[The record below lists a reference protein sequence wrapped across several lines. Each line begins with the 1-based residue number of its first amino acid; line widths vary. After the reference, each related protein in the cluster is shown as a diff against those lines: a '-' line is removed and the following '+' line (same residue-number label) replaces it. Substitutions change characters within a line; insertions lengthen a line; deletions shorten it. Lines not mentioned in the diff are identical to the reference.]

1 MNPFKFGTI
10 VRNEFFTDRVKELEQ
25 VKQMLDSENH
35 LVLISPRRFGKSSLI
50 AKALAEISRP
60 SITIDLMKVVSVEDL
75 AAHILKGVFHLYKM
89 EKVKHFMS
97 HFRIAPTISYNPMT
111 DGWDVSF
118 MPAME
123 KVSVVLEDALS
134 LLEKVSTQE
143 SRLIV
148 VFDEFQEVEE
158 IDHNLLKIL
167 RAVMQRQE
175 GLNYI
180 FMGSQ
185 ESMMEEI
192 FEKKKSP
199 FYHFGHRIT
208 LKKIP
213 YEDFHAYIT
222 DRMPA
227 LPETSSA
234 DIADEILRFTNIHP
248 YYSQQLAAAVYNMIT
263 YHHATNDVVNAAIR
277 QQVEEH
283 DLDYERLWV
292 TMKRTDRLIL
302 TTLANK
308 RNPLTERNIPTSTAF
323 SAIKRLVKQG
333 YVIKSEAYEI
343 EDPFFGQWILKGSGT

>member
-1 MNPFKFGTI
+1 MNPFKYGTI
-10 VRNEFFTDRVKELEQ
+10 VMNEFFTDMIKELAQ

-50 AKALAEISRP
+50 AKALAEIGRP
-60 SITIDLMKVVSVEDL
+60 SITIDLMKVVSTEDL
-75 AAHILKGVFHLYKM
+75 AAQILKGVFHLYKM

-97 HFRIAPTISYNPMT
+97 HFRISPTVSYNPMT

-118 MPAME
+118 MPTVD
-123 KVSVVLEDALS
+123 KVSLVLEDSLS
-134 LLEKVSTQE
+134 LLEKVSTRE
-143 SRLIV
+143 SKLIV

-158 IDHNLLKIL
+158 IDKNLLKLL

-175 GLNYI
+175 GINYV

-199 FYHFGHRIT
+199 FYHFGQRIT

-213 YEDFHAYIT
+213 YEDFHVYISE
-222 DRMPA
+222 RMPA
-227 LPETSSA
+227 LPDYSSE
-234 DIADEILRFTNIHP
+234 DIADDILRFSNVHP
-248 YYSQQLAAAVYNMIT
+248 YYTQQLAAAVYNIIT
-263 YHHATNDVVNAAIR
+263 YDHTTHDVVKAAIR

-283 DLDYERLWV
+283 DLDYERLWI
-292 TMKRTDRLIL
+292 TMKRTDRMML

-308 RNPLTERNIPTSTAF
+308 RNPLTERAIPTSTAF

-333 YVIKSEAYEI
+333 YVIKSDTYEL
-343 EDPFFGQWILKGSGT
+343 EDPFFGQWILKENV

>member
-50 AKALAEISRP
+50 AKALTEIGRP
-60 SITIDLMKVVSVEDL
+60 SITIDLMKVVNMEDL
-75 AAHILKGVFHLYKM
+75 AAQILKGVFRLYKM

-118 MPAME
+118 IPTME
-123 KVSVVLEDALS
+123 KVTMVLEDALL
-134 LLEKVSTQE
+134 LLEKVSAKE
-143 SRLIV
+143 SKLIV
-148 VFDEFQEVEE
+148 VFDEFQEVDE
-158 IDHNLLKIL
+158 IDKGLLKLL

-175 GLNYI
+175 GLNYV

-185 ESMMEEI
+185 ESMMEDI

-199 FYHFGHRIT
+199 FYHFGYRLT

-213 YEDFHAYIT
+213 YEDFHTYIS
-222 DRMPA
+222 DRLPAMPGIN
-227 LPETSSA
+227 PG
-234 DIADEILRFTNIHP
+234 DIADEILHFTNVHP
-248 YYSQQLAAAVYNMIT
+248 YYSQQLAAAVFNMIT
-263 YHHATNDVVNAAIR
+263 YNHLTTNVVESAIR
-277 QQVEEH
+277 QQAQEH

-292 TMKRTDRLIL
+292 AMKRTDRMIL
-302 TTLANK
+302 TMLAQR
-308 RNPLTERNIPTSTAF
+308 RNPLTERRIPSSTAF

-333 YVIKSEAYEI
+333 YVIKSESYEL
-343 EDPFFGQWILKGSGT
+343 EDPFFGRWILGEAVS